1 MGKAKTAL
9 DDKTIEFIRRQ
20 RMFFVASAPSGDD
33 GLINLSPKGL
43 DTFAVLNPSTVA
55 YLDLTG
61 SGIETIAHL
70 RQNGRIVIMFCAFD
84 GAPNIPRLWGEGDV
98 VEPGDEEWE
107 SLRAMF
113 PEMPGA
119 RSVIRVRISRVA
131 DSCGYAVPLYGYE
144 GERQTLLEWAAKKG
158 PEAVEEY
165 KSDNNRKSLDGLP
178 GLRNL
183 PPTQE

>member
-1 MGKAKTAL
+1 MGKVTTQL
-9 DDKTIEFIRRQ
+9 EDKTIAFIRKQ
-20 RMFFVASAPSGDD
+20 RVFFVASAPSGDG

-43 DTFAVLNPSTVA
+43 DTFAILDPATVA

-61 SGIETIAHL
+61 SGVETIAHL
-70 RQNGRIVIMFCAFD
+70 RQNGRIVIMFCSFD
-84 GAPNIPRLWGEGDV
+84 GAPNILRLWGEGDI
-98 VEPGDEEWE
+98 VEPGDKEWE

-119 RSVIRVRISRVA
+119 RSVIRVRISRIA
-131 DSCGYAVPLYGYE
+131 DSCGYAVPFYTYA
-144 GERQTLLEWAAKKG
+144 GERKTLLEWAAKKG
-158 PEAVEEY
+158 PEGVEAY